1 MFKRFLFINTMTF
14 FLFITGCT
22 QVTPVN
28 SIHANMESVTNE
40 EAAQAWQTP
49 PPLTAP
55 NGLRPCCAFGYDLKV
70 KVFEIPVPFYRID
83 NIVEAS
89 KLGSH
94 RYNDSFLL
102 GTAAV
107 LGIGSER
114 SGLVYSHKGGFLDI
128 AHIRD
133 TADYTYYLFS
143 HIYPNLGQEW
153 TLTLSDELAQRKI
166 HFNAFTPP
174 KNEAQRY
181 TLSAYLAARLGYRLA
196 IWHEIAQWYGFR
208 SVPGF
213 SEGISAFSPED
224 LYSNLI
230 GARLSLTLILNGY
243 TTSLEQ
249 YNQSMQGIIP
259 SALYQLEAQ
268 PRQLTQQW
276 FDVIDGQWWDSQQR
290 VPDKFL
296 VLMRDYHI
304 SDKRYPVL
312 PFEEIAS
319 PHYLTLPS
327 AYSGYILEQLAEFQ
341 LWPTNHM
348 EDLPRPK
355 SYWREADF
363 TDLTEKAH
371 EIDDKTRPKTTKFD

>member
-1 MFKRFLFINTMTF
+1 MFKRFLFINTIVF
-14 FLFITGCT
+14 FLFIAGCT
-22 QVTPVN
+22 QVTPVK
-28 SIHANMESVTNE
+28 SLHANLESVTHE
-40 EAAQAWQTP
+40 EATQLWQIP
-49 PPLTAP
+49 APLTAP
-55 NGLRPCCAFGYDLKV
+55 NGLRPCCAFGYNLKV

-83 NIVEAS
+83 NVIEAS
-89 KLGSH
+89 TLGHH
-94 RYNDSFLL
+94 RYNDSFWL

-107 LGIGSER
+107 LGIGSEK
-114 SGLVYSHKGGFLDI
+114 SGLIYSHKGGFLDI

-143 HIYPNLGQEW
+143 HIYPKLGQEW

-174 KNEAQRY
+174 KNELERY

-196 IWHEIAQWYGFR
+196 VWHEIAQWYGFR

-230 GARLSLTLILNGY
+230 GARLSLTLILNGHA
-243 TTSLEQ
+243 TSLEH

-290 VPDKFL
+290 IPDKFL

-304 SDKRYPVL
+304 SDRRYPVL
-312 PFEEIAS
+312 PFEETAP

-341 LWPTNHM
+341 LWPTTQMAN
-348 EDLPRPK
+348 LPYPK
-355 SYWREADF
+355 TYWREADF
-363 TDLTEKAH
+363 TDLIEKAR
-371 EIDDKTRPKTTKFD
+371 EIDNKTRPKTTKTD